1 MLMTTGKY
9 VNRLVMALNAPYI
22 GYVATESD
30 DRLVVFGERNARYD
44 IPKTEIKTVSKNVLI
59 DMNFED
65 IVYHYQVERNVALP
79 ERKNQPE
86 PWIGAGN
93 IDLAAYEKK
102 FNRTLFNLGVRA
114 KNEDHVGH
122 VMKET
127 DDKIVVFGH
136 YDYRYDIPKSRIIA
150 VGRNVIVDMD
160 FPQLF
165 VYLVDKN
172 KPLPA

>member
-1 MLMTTGKY
+1 MTTGKY
-9 VNRLVMALNAPYI
+9 VNRLVMALDAPYI

-30 DRLVVFGERNARYD
+30 DLLVVFGERNSRYD

-59 DMNFED
+59 DLNFGD
-65 IVYHYQVERNVALP
+65 IVAKYKVDRDSPLP
-79 ERKNQPE
+79 ERTSETE
-86 PWIGAGN
+86 PWTGAGD

-136 YDYRYDIPKSRIIA
+136 YDYRYDIPKSKIIA
-150 VGRNVIVDMD
+150 VGRNVILDLD
-160 FPQLF
+160 FPELF
-165 VYLVDKN
+165 AYLVDKDTT
-172 KPLPA
+172 PLPE